1 MFSVTKYYFINT
13 FVLFLF
19 DMKQLSSPN
28 HLYVI
33 DVCSLVFRDLCQRW
47 CVCVTFILKSPVTS

>member
-1 MFSVTKYYFINT
+1 MFPVTKYYFINT

-33 DVCSLVFRDLCQRW
+33 DVCSLVFRDLCDFYFEI
-47 CVCVTFILKSPVTS
+47 TGDLLTGSK